1 MTYEQSRQDA
11 RRAKKADEFFA
22 RFDKLMMKLGCHVD
36 DESRKIDHFFIESL
50 CEQDLIVGPLEFE
63 YISPKVK
70 CYSRRAGILDIDA
83 MLISTTT
90 VGILETKLTLR
101 VDDVLKVQNA
111 LIPRFRKS
119 FREQQHKDLAVIV
132 AGELILPNAVKLA
145 RELGYI
151 LLKPAGKQGILA
163 DASCYR
169 PA

>member
-11 RRAKKADEFFA
+11 RRAKKADEFVE
-22 RFDKLMMKLGCHVD
+22 RLDKLMMKLGCYVD
-36 DESRKIDHFFIESL
+36 DDSRKIDHFFIESL
-50 CEQDLIVGPLEFE
+50 CEQNLIVGPLEFE

-70 CYSRRAGILDIDA
+70 CYSRRAGILDLDA

-119 FREQQHKDLAVIV
+119 FREQQRKDLAVIV
-132 AGELILPNAVKLA
+132 AGELILPNAAKLA
-145 RELGYI
+145 CELGYI
-151 LLKPAGKQGILA
+151 LLKPNNQGISV

-169 PA
+169 AA